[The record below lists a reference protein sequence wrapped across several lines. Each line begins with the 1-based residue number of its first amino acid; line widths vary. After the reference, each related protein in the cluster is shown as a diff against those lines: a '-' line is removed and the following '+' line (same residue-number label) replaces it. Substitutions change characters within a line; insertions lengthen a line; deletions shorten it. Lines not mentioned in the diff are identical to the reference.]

1 MVYDLCLCQKKIQV
15 YITCSCDIAI
25 CNQSC
30 PWPTIYFSSWFYILP
45 GWIIAVEFNLRIL
58 NYAVVM
64 NYWLMS
70 RKMKENVSCICMI
83 SFHTIWRYFIWMNCM
98 TNIIVEDWKSISI
111 RSQNTCLSFGLTY
124 PISLSEILRSWVFLP
139 FALVR
144 WQILGCIVRWS

>member
-25 CNQSC
+25 CNHSG
-30 PWPTIYFSSWFYILP
+30 PWPTICFSSWFYILP
-45 GWIIAVEFNLRIL
+45 GWIIPVEFSLRIL
-58 NYAVVM
+58 IYAVVM
-64 NYWLMS
+64 NYWLMYS
-70 RKMKENVSCICMI
+70 KYIRKPLSAQIKENASWICMI
-83 SFHTIWRYFIWMNCM
+83 SFYTILIYSIWMKCM

-111 RSQNTCLSFGLTY
+111 RPQNTCLSFGLTY

-144 WQILGCIVRWS
+144 W